1 MIKVFSISAPE
12 FAVVWPQLPK
22 KRRKRWA
29 LPDETSA
36 MPVVFEAQSL
46 GRRFELQLR
55 PSPALLD
62 PHFVLLSRWSNRTD
76 MLSPHLAEQ
85 SCFYRSDADH
95 RAAVA
100 LCGGMVRP

>member
-1 MIKVFSISAPE
+1 
-12 FAVVWPQLPK
+12 
-22 KRRKRWA
+22 
-29 LPDETSA
+29 

-46 GRRFELQLR
+46 GRRFELQFR

-62 PHFVLLSRWSNRTD
+62 PQFVLLRRWSNYTE

-85 SCFYRSDADH
+85 SCFYRSDVGH

-100 LCGGMVRP
+100 LCGGMVSLCLVTAFSAKLSLHSD

>member
-1 MIKVFSISAPE
+1 
-12 FAVVWPQLPK
+12 
-22 KRRKRWA
+22 
-29 LPDETSA
+29 
-36 MPVVFEAQSL
+36 MPVVFEAHSL

-62 PHFVLLSRWSNRTD
+62 PHFVLLKRWSNRTV
-76 MLSPHLAEQ
+76 MLSPDLAEQ

-100 LCGGMVRP
+100 LCGGMVRPQVIIPELRSSLSILLGTTLKKGWRIGCLI

>member
-1 MIKVFSISAPE
+1 
-12 FAVVWPQLPK
+12 
-22 KRRKRWA
+22 
-29 LPDETSA
+29 

-62 PHFVLLSRWSNRTD
+62 PQFVLLSRWSNRTD

-85 SCFYRSDADH
+85 SCFYRSDGGH

-100 LCGGMVRP
+100 LCGGMVRNCDNNRIMEQLIHFIRHHA